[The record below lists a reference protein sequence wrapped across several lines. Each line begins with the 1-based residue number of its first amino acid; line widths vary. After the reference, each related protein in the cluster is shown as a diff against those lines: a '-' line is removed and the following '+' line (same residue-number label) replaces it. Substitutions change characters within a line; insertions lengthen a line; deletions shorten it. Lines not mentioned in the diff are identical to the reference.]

1 MPYAVLRVA
10 KIKTQAHALAAT
22 AHNYRQRPVPNAELD
37 EDRPNREYLNH
48 EQKDYWS
55 LAEARIQEAGVKRVR
70 SDSVRAMEIILTGS
84 PEGFVRD
91 KEGRAADYS
100 KSKWAQDNLH
110 FLQKQFGKEN
120 VVSFTLHQDEKTPH
134 IHAVVVP
141 ITEKK
146 TLSADQLFNP
156 QSLRQLQTEYA
167 ETMREHGMSRGVEHS
182 QAQHQPMRR
191 LYGQEAQVIKQ
202 VAQLSQAPAL
212 ETFKLD
218 DPPLLNREKW
228 KQEQEA
234 RINAEIARRV
244 QEVQERAEKLA
255 QLAQMNTAAVE
266 QVKFLQ
272 RTLHT
277 SEAIKQDNYR
287 RVHAQAD
294 QVRTAEQR
302 LTMVA
307 VQLAQG
313 EKPTLDALVQQGQA
327 VREDRKQVLVT
338 TLERGL
344 AKSPFEG
351 ANNLIVE
358 VREAGFE
365 LKRGED
371 GKNRFW
377 DTLTPAA
384 FLLQEVRPNG
394 HELKPQIDE
403 AIKRK
408 HAAQLL
414 EIERAERRQRGQP
427 DHEGRALLELSP
439 EQLDKV
445 KQAFSTQGAGIR
457 PQSLENGRVQ
467 LEVIYY
473 HTHRMVAGVS
483 KLLDEVK
490 ELPGVKLQEDDHDR
504 TQRQVGAARV
514 GQNRSQPQSQE
525 RNRNRGLER

>member
-10 KIKTQAHALAAT
+10 KIKTQAHAIAAT

-37 EDRPNREYLNH
+37 EARPNREYLNH

-55 LAEARIQEAGVKRVR
+55 LAEARIQEVGVKRVR
-70 SDSVRAMEIILTGS
+70 SDSVRAMEVILTGS

-146 TLSADQLFNP
+146 ALSADQLFNP

-167 ETMREHGMSRGVEHS
+167 AAMSEYGMSRGVEHS

-191 LYGQEAQVIKQ
+191 LYGQEAQVSKQ
-202 VAQLSQAPAL
+202 VAELSQAPAS
-212 ETFKLD
+212 EAFKLD
-218 DPPLLNREKW
+218 DPPLLNRERW
-228 KQEQEA
+228 KHEQEA
-234 RINAEIARRV
+234 RINAEITRRV

-255 QLAQMNTAAVE
+255 QLAQTNTVAAERVRS
-266 QVKFLQ
+266 LQ
-272 RTLHT
+272 KTLHT
-277 SEAIKQDNYR
+277 SEAIKQDNYH
-287 RVHAQAD
+287 RVHAQAE

-302 LTMVA
+302 LAMVA
-307 VQLAQG
+307 VQLVQG
-313 EKPTLDALVQQGQA
+313 DKPTLDALVQQGQA
-327 VREDRKQVLVT
+327 VRNDRKQVLVT
-338 TLERGL
+338 TLEREL
-344 AKSPFEG
+344 AKTPFEG
-351 ANNLIVE
+351 TNTLLAE

-377 DTLTPAA
+377 DTHTPAA

-394 HELKPQIDE
+394 QELKPQIDE

-414 EIERAERRQRGQP
+414 EIEQAERRQRGQT
-427 DHEGRALLELSP
+427 DQQGRAVLELSP
-439 EQLDKV
+439 EHLDKV
-445 KQAFSTQGAGIR
+445 KQAFSEQGAGVR
-457 PQSLENGRVQ
+457 PSTLDNGRVR
-467 LEVIYY
+467 LEVLY
-473 HTHRMVAGVS
+473 HHNHAMVVGVN
-483 KLLDEVK
+483 KLLDQVK
-490 ELPGVKLQEDDHDR
+490 ELPGVKLEEDTHDR
-504 TQRQVGAARV
+504 THRQAGAVRIE
-514 GQNRSQPQSQE
+514 QTQTRTKQQS
-525 RNRNRGLER
+525 RGGGISM